1 MESVNGKVIIRIA
14 VLGILVLGEIV
25 RQRQVAIC
33 PVLVVEV
40 LFRQTIRGVDRKVF
54 LAISPRHDSLLVRAR
69 EDGRV
74 GIAWGRV
81 LVRVAQ
87 LHCLRDIDKAAKRI
101 YSSVDEPTR
110 LFYLW
115 LLLDDI
121 TDVVHAALLDERVRE
136 RDANGALEIFLREYG
151 AKINGIL
158 LDEKRVF
165 DAGRHIDDVRL
176 ESGKGR
182 GSSDDD
188 AYCARADCRAL
199 QIKFPF
205 VCFTF
210 PFDRG

>member
-14 VLGILVLGEIV
+14 ILGTLVLGEIV
-25 RQRQVAIC
+25 PQRQVAIC

-40 LFRQTIRGVDRKVF
+40 LFRQTIRGLDRKVF
-54 LAISPRHDSLLVRAR
+54 LAISPRHDSLLMRVR

-110 LFYLW
+110 LFDFW
-115 LLLDDI
+115 LLLDYVS
-121 TDVVHAALLDERVRE
+121 DVVHAVLTEERVGQS
-136 RDANGALEIFLREYG
+136 DADVAREIFLWEYG

-158 LDEKRVF
+158 LYKKRVF
-165 DAGRHIDDVRL
+165 DPGRHINDVRL

-188 AYCARADCRAL
+188 ADGARADCRAL
-199 QIKFPF
+199 QVKFQ
-205 VCFTF
+205 FTHF
-210 PFDRG
+210 NFFLS